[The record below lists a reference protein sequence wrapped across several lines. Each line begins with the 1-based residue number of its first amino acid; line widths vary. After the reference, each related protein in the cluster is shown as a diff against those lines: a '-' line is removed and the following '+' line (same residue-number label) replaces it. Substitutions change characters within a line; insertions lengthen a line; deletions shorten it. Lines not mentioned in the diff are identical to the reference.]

1 MHANMD
7 PAMAPEA
14 AALRRES
21 MPIHRKVRRTTWYVT
36 QKQESAAP
44 KAKGAGTVVPSRMPC
59 ARSASAKRPAV
70 HPNRKERTAPAAGTS
85 NKSAIEPQRFNL

>member
-59 ARSASAKRPAV
+59 ARNASAKRPAV
-70 HPNRKERTAPAAGTS
+70 QPNRKERTAPSAGTS